1 MISEFFGFNVR
12 IRIFV
17 WKSGFRVSPGYLAPG
32 VLNLGSKGLYLEM
45 KGGKMR
51 LEEHE
56 IASIKRCAE
65 RHFGPNCAV
74 RLFGSRA
81 DDARRG
87 GDIDL
92 HVQVDDD
99 AVATMACRVRYLS
112 DLEAALGERKIDL
125 VVEGPARKNGYIDSV
140 ARESGVLL

>member
-1 MISEFFGFNVR
+1 
-12 IRIFV
+12 
-17 WKSGFRVSPGYLAPG
+17 
-32 VLNLGSKGLYLEM
+32 
-45 KGGKMR
+45 MR
-51 LEEHE
+51 LKEHE

-81 DDARRG
+81 DDGRRG

-99 AVATMACRVRYLS
+99 AASTMACRVRYLS
-112 DLEAALGERKIDL
+112 DLEAALGERKVDL
-125 VVEGPARKNGYIDSV
+125 VVEGPTRKNGYIDRV
-140 ARESGVLL
+140 AQNPECFCESGRVRSGVVAQRAGRCSSSRRGRCDRGGGIGRRLRRRSH

>member
-1 MISEFFGFNVR
+1 
-12 IRIFV
+12 
-17 WKSGFRVSPGYLAPG
+17 
-32 VLNLGSKGLYLEM
+32 
-45 KGGKMR
+45 MR
-51 LEEHE
+51 LKEHE

-99 AVATMACRVRYLS
+99 AFSTMACRVRYLS
-112 DLEAALGERKIDL
+112 DLEAALGERKVDL
-125 VVEGPARKNGYIDSV
+125 VVEGPARKNGYIMQMLDFPTRTIQTQS
-140 ARESGVLL
+140 APENAGTKHLEI

>member
-1 MISEFFGFNVR
+1 
-12 IRIFV
+12 
-17 WKSGFRVSPGYLAPG
+17 
-32 VLNLGSKGLYLEM
+32 M

-51 LEEHE
+51 LKEHE

-65 RHFGPNCAV
+65 RHFGPNSAV

-81 DDARRG
+81 DDGRRG

-99 AVATMACRVRYLS
+99 AVSTMACRVRYLS
-112 DLEAALGERKIDL
+112 DLEATLGERKVDL
-125 VVEGPARKNGYIDSV
+125 VVEGPTRKNGYIDRV
-140 ARESGVLL
+140 ARESGVFL